1 MSTATAAASSAMPR
15 SKRKKESQFLAIL
28 KRLSRNKLSVV
39 GGVILVIIILAAIF
53 APLIAPYGYAD
64 MDWEHILEGPSKLH
78 ICGTDNLGRDI
89 FSRLLYGARYSLALG
104 FISVIVSQFF
114 GIILGSVV
122 GYYGGTLENVVMRIL
137 DVIQSIPGTLLT
149 ITVATVFGSGFGN
162 TVLALAI
169 SHIPGSARNTRA
181 LVLSVRKNEYLEA
194 ADACNCSDARKIISH
209 ILPNIISYMIVSFIT
224 ATAYTILQAASLSYI
239 GLGVQPPVPEWGAL
253 LTSARDYMRDYTYML
268 IFPCI
273 CIALTVLSLN
283 LLGDGLRD
291 AMDPK
296 MKK

>member
-1 MSTATAAASSAMPR
+1 MNKGKV
-15 SKRKKESQFLAIL
+15 SKPSQVKEIL
-28 KRLSRNKLSVV
+28 KRLRKNKVAML
-39 GGVILVIIILAAIF
+39 GGIILAIIVIAAVL
-53 APLIAPYGYAD
+53 APVIAPYSYEA
-64 MDWEHILEGPSKLH
+64 MDTGHTLEGPSASHL
-78 ICGTDNLGRDI
+78 CGTDNLGRDI

-104 FISVIVSQFF
+104 FVSVIVSQFF
-114 GIILGSVV
+114 GVILGSVV
-122 GYYGGTLENVVMRIL
+122 GYYGGLFEDVVMRIL

-162 TVLALAI
+162 TILALAI
-169 SHIPGSARNTRA
+169 SHIPGSARSTRA

-194 ADACNCSDARKIISH
+194 AEACNCSDARKIVTH
-209 ILPNIISYMIVSFIT
+209 IIPNILSYMIVTMTT
-224 ATAYTILQAASLSYI
+224 ATAYTILQATSLSYI
-239 GLGVQPPVPEWGAL
+239 GLGVQPPKPEWGAL

-268 IFPCI
+268 IVPCI

>member
-1 MSTATAAASSAMPR
+1 MSKENVSTR
-15 SKRKKESQFLAIL
+15 QKRKKESQLLSIL
-28 KRLSRNKLSVV
+28 KRLARNKLSVA
-39 GGVILVIIILAAIF
+39 GGIILLIIILGAVF
-53 APLIAPYGYAD
+53 APLIAPYSYDA
-64 MDWEHILEGPSKLH
+64 MDAQHILEKPSRLH

-104 FISVIVSQFF
+104 FVSVIVSQFF
-114 GIILGSVV
+114 GVIIGSVV
-122 GYYGGTLENVVMRIL
+122 GYYGGVLEDAVMRVL

-162 TVLALAI
+162 TILALAI

-194 ADACNCSDARKIISH
+194 ADACNCSDIRKIVTH

-239 GLGVQPPVPEWGAL
+239 GLGVQPPTPEWGAL

-273 CIALTVLSLN
+273 FIALTVLSLN

-296 MKK
+296 MKR

>member
-1 MSTATAAASSAMPR
+1 MSDVNTVSR
-15 SKRKKESQFLAIL
+15 KKRKKESLVMGVL
-28 KRLSRNKLSVV
+28 KRLARNKLAMA

-53 APLIAPYGYAD
+53 APWLTPYTYEE
-64 MDWEHILEGPSKLH
+64 MDVMHILEGPSKEH
-78 ICGTDNLGRDI
+78 ICGTDIFGRDL
-89 FSRLLYGARYSLALG
+89 FTRLLYGARYSLALG
-104 FISVIVSQFF
+104 FVSVFVSQFF
-114 GIILGSVV
+114 GIIIGSTV
-122 GYYGGTLENVVMRIL
+122 GFYGGRLENVVMRIL

-169 SHIPGSARNTRA
+169 SHIPGSSRTTRA

-194 ADACNCSDARKIISH
+194 AEACNCSDARKIFSH
-209 ILPNIISYMIVSFIT
+209 ILPNIISYMIVGFAT

-239 GLGVQPPVPEWGAL
+239 GLGVQPPTPEWGAL
-253 LTSARDYMRDYTYML
+253 LTGARDYVRDYTYL
-268 IFPCI
+268 LVFPCI

>member
-1 MSTATAAASSAMPR
+1 MNKGKV
-15 SKRKKESQFLAIL
+15 SKPSQVKEIL
-28 KRLSRNKLSVV
+28 KRLRKNKVAML
-39 GGVILVIIILAAIF
+39 GGIILAIIVIAAVL
-53 APLIAPYGYAD
+53 APVIAPYSYEA
-64 MDWEHILEGPSKLH
+64 MDTGHTLEGPSASHL
-78 ICGTDNLGRDI
+78 CGTDNLGRDI

-104 FISVIVSQFF
+104 FVSVIVSQFF
-114 GIILGSVV
+114 GVILGSVV
-122 GYYGGTLENVVMRIL
+122 GYYGGLFEDVVMRIL

-162 TVLALAI
+162 TILALAI
-169 SHIPGSARNTRA
+169 SHIPGSARSTRA

-194 ADACNCSDARKIISH
+194 AEACNCSDARKIVTH
-209 ILPNIISYMIVSFIT
+209 IIPNILSYMIVTMTT
-224 ATAYTILQAASLSYI
+224 ATAYTILQATSLSYI
-239 GLGVQPPVPEWGAL
+239 GLGVQPPKPEWGAL

-268 IFPCI
+268 IAPCI

-296 MKK
+296 MNV

>member
-1 MSTATAAASSAMPR
+1 MNKGKV
-15 SKRKKESQFLAIL
+15 SKPSQVKEIL
-28 KRLSRNKLSVV
+28 KRLRKNKVAML
-39 GGVILVIIILAAIF
+39 GGIILAIIVIAAVL
-53 APLIAPYGYAD
+53 APVIAPYSYEA
-64 MDWEHILEGPSKLH
+64 MDTGHTLEGPSASHL
-78 ICGTDNLGRDI
+78 CGTDNLGRDI

-104 FISVIVSQFF
+104 FVSVIVSQFF
-114 GIILGSVV
+114 GVILGSVV
-122 GYYGGTLENVVMRIL
+122 GYYGGLFEDVVMRIL

-162 TVLALAI
+162 TILALAI
-169 SHIPGSARNTRA
+169 SHIPGSARSTRA

-194 ADACNCSDARKIISH
+194 AEACNCSDARKIVTH
-209 ILPNIISYMIVSFIT
+209 IIPNILSYMIVTMTT
-224 ATAYTILQAASLSYI
+224 ATAYTILQASSLSYI
-239 GLGVQPPVPEWGAL
+239 GLGVQPPKPEWGAL

-268 IFPCI
+268 IAPCI

>member
-1 MSTATAAASSAMPR
+1 MSDVNTVSR
-15 SKRKKESQFLAIL
+15 NKRKRESLAKGVL
-28 KRLSRNKLSVV
+28 KRLARNKLAMAGGIIMVV
-39 GGVILVIIILAAIF
+39 IILAAIF
-53 APLIAPYGYAD
+53 APWLTPYTYEE
-64 MDWEHILEGPSKLH
+64 MDVLHILEGPSKAH
-78 ICGTDNLGRDI
+78 ICGTDIFGRDL
-89 FSRLLYGARYSLALG
+89 FTRLLYGARYSLALG
-104 FISVIVSQFF
+104 FVSVFVSQFF
-114 GIILGSVV
+114 GIIIGSTV
-122 GYYGGTLENVVMRIL
+122 GFYGGQLENVVMRIL

-149 ITVATVFGSGFGN
+149 ITVAMVFGSGFMN

-169 SHIPGSARNTRA
+169 SHIPGSSRTTRA

-194 ADACNCSDARKIISH
+194 AEACNCSDARKIFSH
-209 ILPNIISYMIVSFIT
+209 ILPNIISFMIVSFAT

-239 GLGVQPPVPEWGAL
+239 GLGVQPPTPEWGAL
-253 LTSARDYMRDYTYML
+253 LTGARDYVRDYTYL
-268 IFPCI
+268 LVFPCI

>member
-1 MSTATAAASSAMPR
+1 VNKGKV
-15 SKRKKESQFLAIL
+15 SKPSQVKEIL
-28 KRLSRNKLSVV
+28 KRLRKNKVAML
-39 GGVILVIIILAAIF
+39 GGIILAIIVIAAVL
-53 APLIAPYGYAD
+53 APVIAPYSYEA
-64 MDWEHILEGPSKLH
+64 MDTGHTLEGPSASHL
-78 ICGTDNLGRDI
+78 CGTDNLGRDI

-104 FISVIVSQFF
+104 FVSVIVSQFF
-114 GIILGSVV
+114 GVILGSVV
-122 GYYGGTLENVVMRIL
+122 GYYGGLFEDVVMRIL

-162 TVLALAI
+162 TILALAI
-169 SHIPGSARNTRA
+169 SHIPGSARSTRA

-194 ADACNCSDARKIISH
+194 AEACNCSDARKIVTH
-209 ILPNIISYMIVSFIT
+209 IIPNILSYMIVTMTT
-224 ATAYTILQAASLSYI
+224 ATAYTILQATSLSYI
-239 GLGVQPPVPEWGAL
+239 GLGVQPPKPEWGAL

-268 IFPCI
+268 IAPCI

>member
-1 MSTATAAASSAMPR
+1 MSDVNTVSR
-15 SKRKKESQFLAIL
+15 NKRKRESLAKGVL
-28 KRLSRNKLSVV
+28 KRLARNKLAMAGGIIMVV
-39 GGVILVIIILAAIF
+39 IILAAIF
-53 APLIAPYGYAD
+53 APWLTPYTYED
-64 MDWEHILEGPSKLH
+64 MDDLHILEGPSKAH
-78 ICGTDNLGRDI
+78 ICGTDIFGRDL
-89 FSRLLYGARYSLALG
+89 FTRLLYGARYSLALG
-104 FISVIVSQFF
+104 FASVFVSQFF
-114 GIILGSVV
+114 GIIIGSTV
-122 GYYGGTLENVVMRIL
+122 GFYGGQLENVVMRIL

-149 ITVATVFGSGFGN
+149 ITVATVFGSGFMN

-169 SHIPGSARNTRA
+169 SHIPGSSRTTRA

-194 ADACNCSDARKIISH
+194 AEACNCSDARKIFSH
-209 ILPNIISYMIVSFIT
+209 ILPNIISFMIVSFAT

-239 GLGVQPPVPEWGAL
+239 GLGVQPPTPEWGAL
-253 LTSARDYMRDYTYML
+253 LTGARDYVRDYTYL
-268 IFPCI
+268 LVFPCI

>member
-1 MSTATAAASSAMPR
+1 MTELAAATPR
-15 SKRKKESQFLAIL
+15 SKRKKESQVIGVL
-28 KRLSRNKLSVV
+28 KRLARNKLSVL
-39 GGVILVIIILAAIF
+39 GGIILIVIILMAIF
-53 APLIAPYGYAD
+53 APFLTPYTYEE
-64 MDWEHILEGPSKLH
+64 MDTAHALEGPSLSH
-78 ICGTDNLGRDI
+78 LCGTDNLGRDI
-89 FSRLLYGARYSLALG
+89 FTRLLYGARYSLALG
-104 FISVIVSQFF
+104 FVSVIVSQMF
-114 GIILGSVV
+114 GVAIGSTV
-122 GYYGGTLENVVMRIL
+122 GFYGGTLENVVMRIL

-194 ADACNCSDARKIISH
+194 AEACNCSDARKIFSH
-209 ILPNIISYMIVSFIT
+209 ILPNILSYMIVSFIT

-239 GLGVQPPVPEWGAL
+239 GLGVQPPTPEWGAL
-253 LTSARDYMRDYTYML
+253 LTAARDYMRDYLYML
-268 IFPCI
+268 IGPCI

>member
-1 MSTATAAASSAMPR
+1 MNKGKV
-15 SKRKKESQFLAIL
+15 SKPSQVKEIL
-28 KRLSRNKLSVV
+28 KRLRKNKVAML
-39 GGVILVIIILAAIF
+39 GGIILAIIVIAAVL
-53 APLIAPYGYAD
+53 APVIAPYSYEA
-64 MDWEHILEGPSKLH
+64 MDTGHTLEGPSASHL
-78 ICGTDNLGRDI
+78 CGTDNLGRDI

-104 FISVIVSQFF
+104 FVSVIVSQFF
-114 GIILGSVV
+114 GVILGSVV
-122 GYYGGTLENVVMRIL
+122 GYYGGLFEDVVMRIL

-162 TVLALAI
+162 TILALAI
-169 SHIPGSARNTRA
+169 SHIPGSARSTRA

-194 ADACNCSDARKIISH
+194 AEACNCSDARKIVTH
-209 ILPNIISYMIVSFIT
+209 IIPNILSYMIVT
-224 ATAYTILQAASLSYI
+224 MTTAYTILQATSLSYI
-239 GLGVQPPVPEWGAL
+239 GLGVQPPKPEWGAL

-268 IFPCI
+268 IAPCI

>member
-1 MSTATAAASSAMPR
+1 MSDVNTVSR
-15 SKRKKESQFLAIL
+15 NKRKRESLAKGVL
-28 KRLSRNKLSVV
+28 KRLARNKLAMAGGIIMVV
-39 GGVILVIIILAAIF
+39 IILAAIF
-53 APLIAPYGYAD
+53 APWLTPYTYEE
-64 MDWEHILEGPSKLH
+64 MDVLHILEGPSKAH
-78 ICGTDNLGRDI
+78 ICGTDIFGRDL
-89 FSRLLYGARYSLALG
+89 FTRLLYGARYSLALG
-104 FISVIVSQFF
+104 FVSVFVSQFF
-114 GIILGSVV
+114 GIIIGSTV
-122 GYYGGTLENVVMRIL
+122 GFYGGQLENVVMRIL

-149 ITVATVFGSGFGN
+149 ITVATVFGSGFMN

-169 SHIPGSARNTRA
+169 SHIPGSSRTTRA

-194 ADACNCSDARKIISH
+194 AEACNCSDARKIFSH
-209 ILPNIISYMIVSFIT
+209 ILPNIISFMIVSFTT

-239 GLGVQPPVPEWGAL
+239 GLGVQPPTPEWGAL
-253 LTSARDYMRDYTYML
+253 LTGARDYVRDYTYL
-268 IFPCI
+268 LVFPCI

>member
-1 MSTATAAASSAMPR
+1 MSDVNTVSR
-15 SKRKKESQFLAIL
+15 NKRKRESLAKGVL
-28 KRLSRNKLSVV
+28 KRLARNKLAMAGGIIMVV
-39 GGVILVIIILAAIF
+39 IILAAIF
-53 APLIAPYGYAD
+53 APWLTPYTYEE
-64 MDWEHILEGPSKLH
+64 MDALHILEGPSKAH
-78 ICGTDNLGRDI
+78 ICGTDIFGRDL
-89 FSRLLYGARYSLALG
+89 FTRLLYGARYSLALG
-104 FISVIVSQFF
+104 FASVFVSQFF
-114 GIILGSVV
+114 GIIIGSTV
-122 GYYGGTLENVVMRIL
+122 GFYGGQLENVVMRIL

-149 ITVATVFGSGFGN
+149 ITVATVFGSGFMN

-169 SHIPGSARNTRA
+169 SYIPGSSRTTRA

-194 ADACNCSDARKIISH
+194 AEACNCYDARKIFSH
-209 ILPNIISYMIVSFIT
+209 ILPNIISFMIVSFAT

-239 GLGVQPPVPEWGAL
+239 GLGVQPPTPEWGAL
-253 LTSARDYMRDYTYML
+253 LTGARDYVRDYTYL
-268 IFPCI
+268 LVFPCI

>member
-1 MSTATAAASSAMPR
+1 MSEAKTSGK
-15 SKRKKESQFLAIL
+15 KRKKQSQLLSIL
-28 KRLSRNKLSVV
+28 KRLARNKLSVA
-39 GGVILVIIILAAIF
+39 GGVILIIIVLAAIF
-53 APLIAPYGYAD
+53 APLLTPYAYDA
-64 MDWEHILEGPSKLH
+64 MDSAHILEGPTRLH

-104 FISVIVSQFF
+104 FVSVIVSQFF
-114 GIILGSVV
+114 GIIIGSVV
-122 GYYGGTLENVVMRIL
+122 GYYGGVLEDVVMRIL

-149 ITVATVFGSGFGN
+149 ITVATVFGSGFMN
-162 TVLALAI
+162 TILALAV

-194 ADACNCSDARKIISH
+194 ADACNCSDARKIVTH
-209 ILPNIISYMIVSFIT
+209 ILPNIVSYMIVSFIT

-239 GLGVQPPVPEWGAL
+239 GLGVQPPTPEWGAL
-253 LTSARDYMRDYTYML
+253 LTNARDYMRDYTYML
-268 IFPCI
+268 IFPCVF
-273 CIALTVLSLN
+273 IALTVLSLN

>member
-1 MSTATAAASSAMPR
+1 MSDVNTVSR
-15 SKRKKESQFLAIL
+15 NKRKRESLAKGVL
-28 KRLSRNKLSVV
+28 KRLARNKLAMAGGIIMVV
-39 GGVILVIIILAAIF
+39 IILAAIF
-53 APLIAPYGYAD
+53 APWLTPYTYEE
-64 MDWEHILEGPSKLH
+64 MDVLHILEGPSKAH
-78 ICGTDNLGRDI
+78 ICGTDIFGRDL
-89 FSRLLYGARYSLALG
+89 FTRLLYGARYSLALG
-104 FISVIVSQFF
+104 FVSVFVSQFF
-114 GIILGSVV
+114 GIIIGSTV
-122 GYYGGTLENVVMRIL
+122 GFYGGQLENVVMRIL

-149 ITVATVFGSGFGN
+149 ITVATVFGSGFMN

-169 SHIPGSARNTRA
+169 SHIPGSSRTTRA

-194 ADACNCSDARKIISH
+194 AEACNCSDARKIFSH
-209 ILPNIISYMIVSFIT
+209 ILPNIISFMIVSFAT

-239 GLGVQPPVPEWGAL
+239 GLGVQPPTPEWGAL
-253 LTSARDYMRDYTYML
+253 LTGARDYVRDYTYL
-268 IFPCI
+268 LVFPCI

>member
-1 MSTATAAASSAMPR
+1 MNKGKV
-15 SKRKKESQFLAIL
+15 SKPSQVKEIL
-28 KRLSRNKLSVV
+28 KRLRKNKVAML
-39 GGVILVIIILAAIF
+39 GGIILAIIVIAAVL
-53 APLIAPYGYAD
+53 APVIAPYSYEA
-64 MDWEHILEGPSKLH
+64 MDTGNTLEGPSASHL
-78 ICGTDNLGRDI
+78 CGTDNLGRDI

-104 FISVIVSQFF
+104 FVSVIVSQFF
-114 GIILGSVV
+114 GVILGSVV
-122 GYYGGTLENVVMRIL
+122 GYYGGLFEDVVMRIL

-162 TVLALAI
+162 TILALAI
-169 SHIPGSARNTRA
+169 SHIPGSARSTRA

-194 ADACNCSDARKIISH
+194 AEACNCSDARKIVTH
-209 ILPNIISYMIVSFIT
+209 IIPNILSYMIVTMTT
-224 ATAYTILQAASLSYI
+224 ATAYTILQATSLSYI
-239 GLGVQPPVPEWGAL
+239 GLGVQPPKPEWGAL

-268 IFPCI
+268 IAPCI

>member
-1 MSTATAAASSAMPR
+1 MSEEKTMER
-15 SKRKKESQFLAIL
+15 RRRKKESQVLAIL
-28 KRLSRNKLSVV
+28 KRLARNKLAVA
-39 GGVILVIIILAAIF
+39 GGVIILLIVLAAIC
-53 APLIAPYGYAD
+53 APLLTSYTYEE
-64 MDWEHILEGPSKLH
+64 MDSAHILEGPSRLH
-78 ICGTDNLGRDI
+78 LCGTDIFGRDM
-89 FSRLLYGARYSLALG
+89 FTRLLYGARYSLALG
-104 FISVIVSQFF
+104 FVSVFVSQFF
-114 GIILGSVV
+114 GIIIGSIV
-122 GYYGGTLENVVMRIL
+122 GYYGGALENVVMRIL

-169 SHIPGSARNTRA
+169 SHIPGSSRSTRA

-194 ADACNCSDARKIISH
+194 AEACNCSDVRKIFSH
-209 ILPNIISYMIVSFIT
+209 ILPNIISYMIVSFAT

-239 GLGVQPPVPEWGAL
+239 GLGVQPPTPEWGAL
-253 LTSARDYMRDYTYML
+253 LTGARDYVRDYTYL
-268 IFPCI
+268 LVFPCI

>member
-1 MSTATAAASSAMPR
+1 MNKGKV
-15 SKRKKESQFLAIL
+15 SKPSQVKEIL
-28 KRLSRNKLSVV
+28 KRLRKNKVAML
-39 GGVILVIIILAAIF
+39 GGIILAIIVIAAVL
-53 APLIAPYGYAD
+53 APVIAPYSYEA
-64 MDWEHILEGPSKLH
+64 MDTGHTLEGPSASHL
-78 ICGTDNLGRDI
+78 CGTDNLGRDI

-104 FISVIVSQFF
+104 FVSVIVSQFF
-114 GIILGSVV
+114 GVILGSVV
-122 GYYGGTLENVVMRIL
+122 GYYGGLFEDVVMRIL

-162 TVLALAI
+162 TILALAI
-169 SHIPGSARNTRA
+169 SHIPGSARSTRA

-194 ADACNCSDARKIISH
+194 AEACNCSDARKIVTH
-209 ILPNIISYMIVSFIT
+209 IIPNILSYMIVTMTT
-224 ATAYTILQAASLSYI
+224 ATAYTILQATSLSYI
-239 GLGVQPPVPEWGAL
+239 GLGVQPPKPEWGAL

-268 IFPCI
+268 IAPCI

-291 AMDPK
+291 ALDPK

>member
-1 MSTATAAASSAMPR
+1 MSDVNTVSR
-15 SKRKKESQFLAIL
+15 KKRKRESLAAGVL
-28 KRLSRNKLSVV
+28 KRLARNKLAMAGGIIMVV
-39 GGVILVIIILAAIF
+39 IILAAIF
-53 APLIAPYGYAD
+53 APWLTPYTYEE
-64 MDWEHILEGPSKLH
+64 MDVLHILEGPSKAH
-78 ICGTDNLGRDI
+78 ICGTDIFGRDL
-89 FSRLLYGARYSLALG
+89 FTRLLYGARYSLALG
-104 FISVIVSQFF
+104 FVSVFVSQFF
-114 GIILGSVV
+114 GIIIGSTV
-122 GYYGGTLENVVMRIL
+122 GFYGGQLENVVMRIL

-149 ITVATVFGSGFGN
+149 ITVATVFGSGFMN

-169 SHIPGSARNTRA
+169 SHIPGSSRTTRA

-194 ADACNCSDARKIISH
+194 AEACNCSDARKIFSH
-209 ILPNIISYMIVSFIT
+209 ILPNIISFMIVSFAT

-239 GLGVQPPVPEWGAL
+239 GLGVQPPTPEWGAL
-253 LTSARDYMRDYTYML
+253 LTGARDYVRDYTYL
-268 IFPCI
+268 LVFPCI

>member
-1 MSTATAAASSAMPR
+1 MSEQRTTPIV
-15 SKRKKESQFLAIL
+15 RKKKENQFLAIL
-28 KRLSRNKLSVV
+28 KRLARNKLAVL
-39 GGVILVIIILAAIF
+39 GGIILVVIILAAIF
-53 APLIAPYGYAD
+53 APVLTPYSYEE
-64 MDWEHILEGPSKLH
+64 MDSANILSGPSAEH
-78 ICGTDNLGRDI
+78 ICGTDIFGRDM
-89 FSRLLYGARYSLALG
+89 FTRLLYGARYSLALG
-104 FISVIVSQFF
+104 FVSVFVSQLF
-114 GIILGSVV
+114 GITIGSVV
-122 GYYGGTLENVVMRIL
+122 GFYGGKLENIVMRIL

-149 ITVATVFGSGFGN
+149 LTVATVFGSGFAN
-162 TVLALAI
+162 TVLALSI
-169 SHIPGSARNTRA
+169 SHIPGSSRTTRA

-194 ADACNCSDARKIISH
+194 AEACNCSDARKIFSH
-209 ILPNIISYMIVSFIT
+209 ILPNIISYMIVSFAT

-239 GLGVQPPVPEWGAL
+239 GLGVQPPTPEWGAL
-253 LTSARDYMRDYTYML
+253 LTGARDYVRDYTYLL

>member
-1 MSTATAAASSAMPR
+1 MR
-15 SKRKKESQFLAIL
+15 KRKKESQLLSIL
-28 KRLSRNKLSVV
+28 KRLARNKLSVA
-39 GGVILVIIILAAIF
+39 GGSILLIIVLGAVL
-53 APLIAPYGYAD
+53 APLIAPYPFDA
-64 MDWEHILEGPSKLH
+64 MDSAHILEGPSRLH

-104 FISVIVSQFF
+104 FVSVIVSQVF
-114 GIILGSVV
+114 GVIIGSVV
-122 GYYGGTLENVVMRIL
+122 GYYGGALEDVVMRVL

-162 TVLALAI
+162 TILALAI

-194 ADACNCSDARKIISH
+194 ADACNCSDTRKIATH
-209 ILPNIISYMIVSFIT
+209 ILPNIVSYMIVSFIT

-239 GLGVQPPVPEWGAL
+239 GLGVQPPTPEWGAL

-268 IFPCI
+268 VFPCI
-273 CIALTVLSLN
+273 FIALTVLSLN

-296 MKK
+296 MKR

>member
-1 MSTATAAASSAMPR
+1 MSTE
-15 SKRKKESQFLAIL
+15 KRKKESQLMAIL
-28 KRLSRNKLSVV
+28 RRLSRNKLSMI
-39 GGVILVIIILAAIF
+39 GLVILILIVLATIF
-53 APLIAPYGYAD
+53 APLIAPYSYEE
-64 MDWEHILEGPSKLH
+64 MDPAHILEGPTAAH

-89 FSRLLYGARYSLALG
+89 FTRLLYGGRYSLALG

-114 GIILGSVV
+114 GVILGSFV

-149 ITVATVFGSGFGN
+149 ITVATVFGSGFMN

-169 SHIPGSARNTRA
+169 SHIPGSARSTRA

-194 ADACNCSDARKIISH
+194 AEACNCSDARKIVTH
-209 ILPNIISYMIVSFIT
+209 ILPNIVSYMIVSFIT

-239 GLGVQPPVPEWGAL
+239 GLGVQPPTPEWGAL
-253 LTSARDYMRDYTYML
+253 LTSARDYMRDYTYMM

>member
-1 MSTATAAASSAMPR
+1 MNKGKV
-15 SKRKKESQFLAIL
+15 SKPSQVKEIL
-28 KRLSRNKLSVV
+28 KRLRKNKVAML
-39 GGVILVIIILAAIF
+39 GGIILAIIVIAAVL
-53 APLIAPYGYAD
+53 APVIAPYSYEA
-64 MDWEHILEGPSKLH
+64 MDTGHTLEGPSASHL
-78 ICGTDNLGRDI
+78 CGTDNLGRDI

-104 FISVIVSQFF
+104 FVSVIVSQFF
-114 GIILGSVV
+114 GVILGSVV
-122 GYYGGTLENVVMRIL
+122 GYYGGLFEDVVMRIL

-162 TVLALAI
+162 TILALAI
-169 SHIPGSARNTRA
+169 SHIPGSARSTRA

-194 ADACNCSDARKIISH
+194 AEACNCSDARKIVTH
-209 ILPNIISYMIVSFIT
+209 IIPNILSYMIVTMTT
-224 ATAYTILQAASLSYI
+224 ATAYTILQATSLSYI
-239 GLGVQPPVPEWGAL
+239 GLGVQPPKPEWGAL

-268 IFPCI
+268 IAPCI

>member
-1 MSTATAAASSAMPR
+1 MSEAR
-15 SKRKKESQFLAIL
+15 LELKQKRKKESQLLAIL
-28 KRLSRNKLSVV
+28 KRLARNRLSVA
-39 GGVILVIIILAAIF
+39 GGVILIIIVLSAIF
-53 APLIAPYGYAD
+53 APLIAPYPYDA
-64 MDWEHILEGPSKLH
+64 MDSAHILEGPSKLH

-89 FSRLLYGARYSLALG
+89 FSRLIYGARYSLALG
-104 FISVIVSQFF
+104 FVSVIVSQFF
-114 GIILGSVV
+114 GVIVGSVV
-122 GYYGGTLENVVMRIL
+122 GYYGGTLEDIVMRIL

-162 TVLALAI
+162 TILALAI

-194 ADACNCSDARKIISH
+194 ADACNCSDARKIVTH

-253 LTSARDYMRDYTYML
+253 LTNARDYMRDYTYML

-273 CIALTVLSLN
+273 FIAMTVLSLN